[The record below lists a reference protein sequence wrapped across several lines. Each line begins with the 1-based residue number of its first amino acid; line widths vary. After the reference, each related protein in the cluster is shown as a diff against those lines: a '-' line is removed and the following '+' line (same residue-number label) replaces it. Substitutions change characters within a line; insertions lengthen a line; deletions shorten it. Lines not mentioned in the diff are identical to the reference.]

1 MEGKITLKNIVGIRF
16 KKLGKIY
23 FFNPKEIK
31 LQKGDK
37 IIVETSQGEEYA
49 EVLIPNRYVEDE
61 KIVAPLKKVL
71 RIATNKDIK
80 RHEECKKIE
89 KEAFKVCEEK
99 IKEHKLNMTLTDV
112 ECKFDNS
119 KMLFYFT
126 ADGRV
131 DFRELVKDLAAT
143 YKTRIELRQIGVRD
157 EVKRIGGNG
166 VCGRELCCCTFLN
179 DFETV
184 SIKMAKEQN
193 ISLNPSKIS
202 GNCGRLMCCLKYEN
216 EVYEDKLKHLPN
228 VGAIVK
234 TEDGV
239 GEVDNIEILKEQL
252 RIKFKSE
259 DGYTYKKY
267 DAKDVKVIKDVARE
281 QIDEEEIQNKK
292 ELEELEKLE
301 QEDKKVL
308 GGEKNGI

>member
-1 MEGKITLKNIVGIRF
+1 MKNIIGIRF

-23 FFNPKEIK
+23 FFNPRGLRVK
-31 LQKGDK
+31 KGDK
-37 IIVETSQGEEYA
+37 VIVETSQGEEYA
-49 EVLIPNRYVEDE
+49 EVLIPNRHVEDD

-71 RIATNKDIK
+71 RIATYKDIK

-99 IKEHKLNMTLTDV
+99 IKEHGLDIVLTEV

-119 KMLFYFT
+119 KILFYFT

-131 DFRELVKDLAAT
+131 DFRDLVRDLAAI

-166 VCGRELCCCTFLN
+166 VCGRELCCCTFLSG
-179 DFETV
+179 FESV

-193 ISLNPSKIS
+193 MSLNPSKIS

-216 EVYEDKLKHLPN
+216 EAYQEKLQHLPN
-228 VGAIVK
+228 IGAIVK
-234 TEDGV
+234 TEDGE
-239 GEVDNIEILKEQL
+239 GEVDNIEILKEKL
-252 RIKFKSE
+252 RVKFKNE
-259 DGYTYKKY
+259 DGVYTYKKY
-267 DAKDVKVIKDVARE
+267 DAKDVKIIKDVARE
-281 QIDEEEIQNKK
+281 QMDEEEIQNQK